1 MPDNPQSGLIEP
13 RVLRI
18 FVAYDQPEA
27 GARAETLCTQIEDAK
42 AHPFEVQSWRFST
55 IAAGEAGVGNTAT
68 HADMLV
74 IAWSTPAGPPENL
87 FKWVLD
93 WAVQR
98 SVANATLAAL
108 PVGAAL
114 AGTGATPILHRL
126 RQLATAAGLT
136 FACDWTEGLTLRQQE
151 AAPTLQDR
159 EQIMTPTLVGILAE
173 RHSHPHLHW
182 GLNE

>member
-1 MPDNPQSGLIEP
+1 MPDNPVPGLTEP

-27 GARAETLCTQIEDAK
+27 GVRAETLCAQLEEADDYL
-42 AHPFEVQSWRFST
+42 FEVQPWRFSPA
-55 IAAGEAGVGNTAT
+55 AAGEQHVHNAAVQ
-68 HADMLV
+68 ADILV
-74 IAWSTPAGPPENL
+74 LAWSAPAGPPEFL
-87 FKWVLD
+87 IQWVLD

-114 AGTGATPILHRL
+114 AGTAATAVFQRL
-126 RQLATAAGLT
+126 RQLASATGLV
-136 FACDWTEGLTLRQQE
+136 FVCDWTEGLTPHRPGSSPALLE
-151 AAPTLQDR
+151 R
-159 EQIMTPTLVGILAE
+159 EQMLTPTMLGILAE
-173 RHSHPHLHW
+173 RHAEPHLDW